1 MKLKSVVLSNF
12 RAHKS
17 TEIEFPDKGVIGLVG
32 DNESGKTT
40 ILESLEY
47 ALYGARAIRG
57 KTKDLRWRGAG
68 ERKVAVAAW
77 VIEIEGETY
86 HVTRSE
92 TRAEVAVGGSLKI
105 MATGHSGVTEF
116 MEQVIGMTHAEFAA
130 SYMCAQKDVAR
141 LATMKPME
149 RQTFVRAVLDLT
161 RLDKAVK
168 DARTEAKEIRTRY
181 SALEATIGDGEAKKQ
196 NAVEASRTAERA
208 KVTYDNDAKS
218 YEGAKSEADVAQ
230 AEVQASEEREKAT
243 EEIERT
249 RVELAHVIETADRML
264 VQLEAD
270 KRDRFLAVENVEQFK
285 KDLAD
290 LDGVEASLREF
301 EKARDRGIGLE
312 QLATELA
319 RATNRLDELKREI
332 EEKCATKSDYELGA
346 VANIEERLE
355 QVRQN
360 ENDVRRRREVAQT
373 AAIANLAAA
382 KKLAE
387 TLTVSI
393 GDGRCPTCQRE
404 LENLD
409 QLKAQLREAHEAV
422 RTHKATADEHEM
434 PSKEEIRLQN
444 EFLSG
449 RKVYQEEKA
458 RRDRA
463 LAADSEVKS
472 LSRQL
477 AGIGERRR
485 RIGEEM
491 AELRLIKPLY
501 NEAEHK
507 LAKVRV
513 EDLRHMQGHLAAQQN
528 IVERLAGTDRKLAM
542 VQDDRNRARTSRETL
557 YQELRQIGFN
567 AGTHRI
573 RVKKFEA
580 VREIAEK
587 RNQAMQASRSRH
599 LVAQERHRGAESVLK
614 EWEQSKGQL
623 DELAADLAVADRVA
637 NVLNGFRKDVL
648 DSILP
653 EMSELL
659 TGFVSILTD
668 GRHETAS
675 LDDTFGVTLY
685 EDGLA
690 SPVVSGGT
698 EDVSALALRLAVS
711 QLITQRTGAR
721 LECIIL
727 DEPFGSLDFRRR
739 ANVMLLLRRLC
750 GVFPQV
756 ILISHIAETRD
767 AVDVAIEF
775 EFDENAGH
783 TRMVTA

>member
-17 TEIEFPDKGVIGLVG
+17 TEIEFPDRGVIGLVG

-57 KTKDLRWRGAG
+57 KMKDLRWRGAG

-86 HVTRSE
+86 HVTRAE

-116 MEQVIGMTHAEFAA
+116 MEQVIGMTHTEFAA
-130 SYMCAQKDVAR
+130 SYMCQQKDVAR

-161 RLDKAVK
+161 RLDTAVK
-168 DARTEAKEIRTRY
+168 DARTEAKEIRTRH

-196 NAVEASRTAERA
+196 NVFEALRTAERA
-208 KVTYDNDAKS
+208 KLTYDNDAKS
-218 YEGAKSEADVAQ
+218 YEDRKGEADAAQ
-230 AEVQASEEREKAT
+230 EEVQASEERKRAYEDL
-243 EEIERT
+243 ERRRAELT
-249 RVELAHVIETADRML
+249 HLVEGADLELRR
-264 VQLEAD
+264 LEAD
-270 KRDRFLAVENVEQFK
+270 KAEQYRANQNVELYNQK
-285 KDLAD
+285 IAE
-290 LDGVEASLREF
+290 LDGVEASLGEF
-301 EKARDRGIGLE
+301 ENARDCD
-312 QLATELA
+312 LALGRLKIELT
-319 RATNRLDELKREI
+319 RAMTRWDELKREI
-332 EEKCATKSDYELGA
+332 EGKRATLSDYEPLA
-346 VANIEERLE
+346 FVKLEERME
-355 QVRQN
+355 HVRKN
-360 ENDVRRRREVAQT
+360 ENDVRRRREAAQSQ
-373 AAIANLAAA
+373 AIANLAAA
-382 KKLAE
+382 KKLVE

-409 QLKAQLREAHEAV
+409 VLKAQLREAHEAV

-434 PSKEEIRLQN
+434 PSSEEIRLQN
-444 EFLSG
+444 EFLSA

-463 LAADSEVKS
+463 LAVESEAKS
-472 LSRQL
+472 LAHQL
-477 AGIGERRR
+477 DAAGDRRLA
-485 RIGEEM
+485 IGEEM
-491 AELRLIKPLY
+491 AELRMIGAPYDADAHQQAKDKV
-501 NEAEHK
+501 EK
-507 LAKVRV
+507 LHQ
-513 EDLRHMQGHLAAQQN
+513 LQGHLAAQTV
-528 IVERLAGTDRKLAM
+528 IAARLPETTRKLEETLKGRKEAYAYR
-542 VQDDRNRARTSRETL
+542 DRL
-557 YQELRQIGFN
+557 YQELRGIDFTE
-567 AGTHRI
+567 GTHRI
-573 RVKKFEA
+573 RVKQFEA
-580 VREIAEK
+580 VREIFEERAV
-587 RNQAMQASRSRH
+587 AMQASRSTH
-599 LVAQERHRGAESVLK
+599 LVAEERLRGAASVLK
-614 EWEQSKGQL
+614 EWEQGKGQL

-653 EMSELL
+653 EMNELL

-675 LDDTFGVTLY
+675 LDDTFGVTLF

-767 AVDVAIEF
+767 AVDVAFEF

-783 TRMVTA
+783 TRLVTA